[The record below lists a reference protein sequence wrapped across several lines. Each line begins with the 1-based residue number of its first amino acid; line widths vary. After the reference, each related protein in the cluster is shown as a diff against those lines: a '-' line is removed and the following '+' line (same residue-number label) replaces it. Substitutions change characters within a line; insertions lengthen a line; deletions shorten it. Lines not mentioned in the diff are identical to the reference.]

1 MPMDKQLTVR
11 PPRSAQNV
19 IEVELE
25 RDRFLESAGA
35 GGGTWQT
42 YQLGPTFDGVGM
54 HLDQIVGH
62 LLLEERTGAGISYRL
77 GIEKSYDGVIFVAG
91 GYVIPAQNTVGYTIS
106 SAYTTRTDFARYFRF
121 VVELSDAGAVE
132 SGKFSLCVHLKFWT

>member
-1 MPMDKQLTVR
+1 MPIDRQVVVR

-25 RDRFLESAGA
+25 RDRKLESAGA

-42 YQLGPTFDGVGM
+42 YQLGPTFEGVGM
-54 HLDQIVGH
+54 HVDQIVGH
-62 LLLEERTGAGISYRL
+62 LLLEERSSANISYRL
-77 GIEKSYDGVIFVAG
+77 GLEVSYDGLVFVAG
-91 GYVIPAQNTVGYTIS
+91 GFVIPAQNNVGYTVS

-121 VVELSDAGAVE
+121 VLQLTDAGAVE
-132 SGKFSLCVHLKFWT
+132 SAKFSVCVQLKLWT